1 MQITRNNN
9 TPFVKDAQPEVK
21 LGFAAKTLPPKL
33 MRQLVR
39 NLYKLLLVKVRH
51 KHTYLGLIPTIY
63 IRMHTYITYI
73 LSIPNR
79 SAGPNKYAG
88 GRIS

>member
-51 KHTYLGLIPTIY
+51 KHTYIGLIPTY
-63 IRMHTYITYI
+63 LHYLHI
-73 LSIPNR
+73 LVYQIEV
-79 SAGPNKYAG
+79 
-88 GRIS
+88 